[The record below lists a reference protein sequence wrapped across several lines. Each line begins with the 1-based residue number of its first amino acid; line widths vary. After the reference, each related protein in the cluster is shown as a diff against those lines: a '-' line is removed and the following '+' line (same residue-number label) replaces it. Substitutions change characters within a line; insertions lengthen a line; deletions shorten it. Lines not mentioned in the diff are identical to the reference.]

1 MTYTIP
7 EKIIETIRKSRR
19 MVISTGAGISAE
31 SGIATFRDPVDG
43 LWSQYDPELL
53 STPEAFRRDPSL
65 VWGWYE
71 TMRGQMRNAS
81 PNPAHHA
88 VTELTVI
95 VPEVALITQN
105 IDDLHERA
113 GASDVIHLHGR
124 VFDSRCFAC
133 ARPHYRRD
141 IPATLGGPIEPPRC
155 GHCNGRIHPGVVWFG
170 EQLPQRDVKR
180 AFDAAKRCD
189 CLISIGTSGEV
200 NPAATLPDIALDS
213 GASVIHVNID
223 PWCQHR
229 PNEYLLEGR
238 ASEIMSTVLAEA
250 FPSGKR

>member
-141 IPATLGGPIEPPRC
+141 IPATLGGADRAASLRPLQRKDSS
-155 GHCNGRIHPGVVWFG
+155 RSGVVRGTTAPARRQARFRCC
-170 EQLPQRDVKR
+170 EALRLPHFNRH
-180 AFDAAKRCD
+180 
-189 CLISIGTSGEV
+189 I
-200 NPAATLPDIALDS
+200 
-213 GASVIHVNID
+213 
-223 PWCQHR
+223 W
-229 PNEYLLEGR
+229 
-238 ASEIMSTVLAEA
+238 
-250 FPSGKR
+250 